1 MGSESFLVPRLIF
14 CSVEC
19 IELGINHCASVCP
32 SRAASGLGEAN
43 KDLQSLF
50 VGTGY
55 QQNIPG
61 MHYHLML
68 ASLLALAT

>member
-1 MGSESFLVPRLIF
+1 MRSELFLVLRFIIHVVKGF
-14 CSVEC
+14 
-19 IELGINHCASVCP
+19 ELGIYHRVSVCP
-32 SRAASGLGEAN
+32 SRAASGLGEAS

-68 ASLLALAT
+68 SSLLVLAS